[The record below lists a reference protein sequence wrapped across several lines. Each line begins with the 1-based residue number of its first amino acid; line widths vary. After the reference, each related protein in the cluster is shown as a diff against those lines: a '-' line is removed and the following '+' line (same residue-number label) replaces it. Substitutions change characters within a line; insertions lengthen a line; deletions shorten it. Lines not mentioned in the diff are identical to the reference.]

1 MQTLTTKMEERV
13 HRVQVT
19 QLKRTVLVSPLL
31 VCFFPYVSMVH
42 SFNWKVVQLNI
53 TLNFE
58 PLSNPKA
65 H

>member
-19 QLKRTVLVSPLL
+19 QLKCTVLVSPFLFS
-31 VCFFPYVSMVH
+31 FFPYVNIVH

-58 PLSNPKA
+58 PLNNPKA